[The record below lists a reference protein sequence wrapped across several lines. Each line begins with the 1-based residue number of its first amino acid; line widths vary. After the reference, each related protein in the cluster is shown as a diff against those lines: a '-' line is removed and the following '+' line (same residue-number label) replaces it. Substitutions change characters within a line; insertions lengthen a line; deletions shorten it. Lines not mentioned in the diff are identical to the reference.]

1 MKPVVAIVGRT
12 NVGKSTLFNRFC
24 RRRYAIMDDEAGC
37 TRDRLYADVDFD
49 GRPVTFVDTGGLV
62 DAPAEWLRDSVAEQ
76 VITAMQEAD
85 VILFLVDGRAGLLP
99 TDREVAELV
108 RRADTPTVL
117 VINKMESPKSD
128 EYEFAELGFDRAL
141 PISAREGN
149 NIADLLEA
157 LEELLPEP
165 VDEDEAASP
174 IQYDFS
180 VAIVGRPNVGKSS
193 MLNALAGDN
202 RSMVSDVPGT
212 TRDAIDTLVEWPG
225 CRVLLTDTAGMRRKS
240 KVEGD
245 VEYYSVVRA
254 LRAVDRSDLV
264 LLVLDAREGISDQ
277 DERIAGYAHEAGK
290 LVILVAN
297 KWDLITDP
305 PPLPDVPY
313 HLEDPLTPAEQ
324 RRREKLLR
332 NDFAREVERHLPF
345 IAYSP
350 ILYTS
355 ALKNRGLDE
364 IFPQLKTSYEQYTMR
379 VPTSRLNRVVLDAA
393 IEHAPPSKR
402 GRRMKV
408 YYATQAES
416 CPPTIVLFVN
426 DPKLMHF
433 GYERYLRNRVRE
445 AFGLTGTPIR
455 FIVRSRSRDEE
466 GS

>member
-1 MKPVVAIVGRT
+1 VKPVVAIVGRT
-12 NVGKSTLFNRFC
+12 NVGKSTLFNRFA

-49 GRPVTFVDTGGLV
+49 GRLVTFVDTGGLV
-62 DAPAEWLRDSVAEQ
+62 DAPAEWLRESVAGQ
-76 VITAMQEAD
+76 ALTAMQEAD
-85 VILFLVDGRAGLLP
+85 LILFLVDGRAGLLP

-108 RRADTPTVL
+108 RRSDKPTVL

-128 EYEFAELGFDRAL
+128 PYEFTELGFERAI
-141 PISAREGN
+141 PVSAREGN
-149 NIADLLEA
+149 QMADLLEA
-157 LEELLPEP
+157 IEELLPAPEEDAPEEP
-165 VDEDEAASP
+165 LP
-174 IQYDFS
+174 YDFS

-193 MLNALAGDN
+193 LLNALSGDE

-212 TRDAIDTLVEWPG
+212 TRDAIDTLVEMPEY
-225 CRVLLTDTAGMRRKS
+225 RVLLTDTAGMRRKS

-254 LRAVDRSDLV
+254 LRAVDRSDMV
-264 LLVLDAREGISDQ
+264 LLVLDAREGVAEQ

-297 KWDLITDP
+297 KWDLMTDP
-305 PPLPDVPY
+305 APLPDVPY
-313 HLEDPLTPAEQ
+313 HLEDALTPAEK

-332 NDFAREVERHLPF
+332 NDFRREVERHLPF

-355 ALKNRGLDE
+355 ALHNRGLDE
-364 IFPQLKTSYEQYTMR
+364 IFPQLKASYEQYTTR
-379 VPTSRLNRVVLDAA
+379 VSTSKLNRVILDAA
-393 IEHAPPSKR
+393 IEHAPPNKR

-426 DPKLMHF
+426 DPDLMHF

-455 FIVRSRSRDEE
+455 FVVRPRSRDGEN
-466 GS
+466 S